1 MNDIVTF
8 AEIATKTLTTDV
20 IHLLKTEIGDQGT
33 VGGLGNNVLVSIK
46 QADFELRMGNI
57 LQQIYRVIDQHF
69 PVRNEHVNIII
80 RDANSTYENVFK
92 VWKSV

>member
-1 MNDIVTF
+1 MSEIVTL
-8 AEIATKTLTTDV
+8 AEMAVRTLNTDV
-20 IHLLKTEIGDQGT
+20 MHLLKTEIGDQGT
-33 VGGLGNNVLVSIK
+33 VAGLGNQVLINIK

-69 PVRNEHVNIII
+69 PVRNEHVSIII

-92 VWKSV
+92 IWKSV